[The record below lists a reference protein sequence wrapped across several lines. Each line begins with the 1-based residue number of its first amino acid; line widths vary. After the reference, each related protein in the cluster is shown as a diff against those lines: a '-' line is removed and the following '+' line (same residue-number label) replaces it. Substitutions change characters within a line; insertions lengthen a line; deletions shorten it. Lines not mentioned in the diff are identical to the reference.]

1 MWVEGLLFRSDDQG
15 VKHIIDTFPRSVKWN
30 IFNEAFCQEL
40 LIAHLHIRDVA
51 KELLVQLPRTI
62 DVRAAL

>member
-1 MWVEGLLFRSDDQG
+1 MWVEDLLFRSDDQG

-40 LIAHLHIRDVA
+40 LIAHLHVRDATQV
-51 KELLVQLPRTI
+51 LLVQLPRTI